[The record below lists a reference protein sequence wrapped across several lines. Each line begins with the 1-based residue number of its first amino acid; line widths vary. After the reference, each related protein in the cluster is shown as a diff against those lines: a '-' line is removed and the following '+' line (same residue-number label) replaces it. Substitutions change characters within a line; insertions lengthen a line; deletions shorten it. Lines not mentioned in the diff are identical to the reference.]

1 MTRRARI
8 FRTAVALAAIPATA
22 FFAEPASAQTDPD
35 SWLAECRENDR
46 GSRGEHHCEVRT
58 FDLAATGSLEI
69 DASPNGGITV
79 TGWDRNQV
87 QVVALVRTNAR
98 TVADAEALAREIDVQ
113 AEPGSVR
120 TDGPRTRG
128 REGWTVSY
136 RIHVPNRTDLDAES
150 TNGGIDVTDVGGEI
164 RLQTTNGGISL
175 AGVSGDVRGQTVN
188 GGVRAELEGDSWN
201 GSGLDLQTTN
211 GGVSLVVPEGYSADL
226 TASTVNGGLEVDF
239 PVTVQ
244 GRIGRRVEASLGR
257 GGPPIRI
264 QTTNGGVS
272 LRRR

>member
-1 MTRRARI
+1 MTRRARAI
-8 FRTAVALAAIPATA
+8 RMTLAFAAIPAA
-22 FFAEPASAQTDPD
+22 LLCARPAAGQTDPD
-35 SWLAECRENDR
+35 RWLAECREADR
-46 GSRGEHHCEVRT
+46 GNRGEHHCEVRT
-58 FDLAATGSLEI
+58 FDLAATGSLDV

-87 QVVALVRTNAR
+87 QVVALVRANAR
-98 TVADAEALAREIDVQ
+98 TLADAEALAREVEVQ
-113 AEPGSVR
+113 AEPGSVH
-120 TDGPRTRG
+120 TEGPRTRG
-128 REGWTVSY
+128 RTGWSVSY
-136 RIHVPNRTDLDAES
+136 QIRVPNRTDLDAES
-150 TNGGIDVTDVGGEI
+150 TNGGIDVSDVGGEI

-175 AGVSGDVRGQTVN
+175 ESVYGDVRGQTVN
-188 GGVRAELEGDSWN
+188 GGVRVELEGDSWN
-201 GSGLDLQTTN
+201 GAGLDVQTTN

-226 TASTVNGGLEVDF
+226 TASTVNGGLDVDF

-244 GRIGRRVEASLGR
+244 GRIGRRVDASLGR

>member
-1 MTRRARI
+1 MTRRPRI
-8 FRTAVALAAIPATA
+8 LRTTLALAAIPAA
-22 FFAEPASAQTDPD
+22 ALLASPASGQTTPD
-35 SWLAECRENDR
+35 EWLEDCWENDR
-46 GSRGEHHCEVRT
+46 GSRGEHHCELRT
-58 FDLAATGSLEI
+58 FDLAATGSFEI

-87 QVVALVRTNAR
+87 EVVALVRTNAR
-98 TVADAEALAREIDVQ
+98 TVADAEALAREIDVR
-113 AEPGSVR
+113 AEPGGVR

-128 REGWTVSY
+128 REGWSVSY
-136 RIHVPNRTDLDAES
+136 RIRVPNRTDLDAES
-150 TNGGIDVTDVGGEI
+150 TNGGINVSDVGGEM

-175 AGVSGDVRGQTVN
+175 ESVYGDVRGQTVN
-188 GGVRAELEGDSWN
+188 GGVRVELEGDSWN
-201 GSGLDLQTTN
+201 GAGLDLQTTN

-257 GGPPIRI
+257 GGAPIRI

-272 LRRR
+272 LQRR